1 MKLRVAFVDDHALF
15 VEGCKKLLEDEYD
28 VVGTYSDPRAFLID
42 FPQLKADVVVLDVSM
57 PQLNGLDAAREI
69 LRMEPRVRVIIL
81 TMNED
86 PDIAAEAFRIGAA
99 GYLLKRSAGSEL
111 SLAVREV
118 MNQRYYVTPLLTKE
132 LVGTLVQDSH
142 ARKPLYQLTSR
153 QREVLQLLAEG
164 RSMKQ
169 AAAVLH
175 VSARTVAFHKYRM
188 MQHLDVHSTAE
199 LIQFAV
205 REGLV

>member
-1 MKLRVAFVDDHALF
+1 MKVRVAFVDDHALF
-15 VEGCKKLLEDEYD
+15 VEGCKKLVEDEFD
-28 VVGTYSDPRAFLID
+28 VVGTYTDPRAFLLD
-42 FPQLKADVVVLDVSM
+42 FPNLKVDVVVLDVAMS
-57 PQLNGLDAAREI
+57 QLNGLDAMREI
-69 LRMEPRVRVIIL
+69 LRIEPRVRVIIL

-86 PDIAAEAFRIGAA
+86 PGIAAESFRIGAA
-99 GYLLKRSAGSEL
+99 GYLLKRSAGAEL
-111 SLAVREV
+111 MLAIREV

-132 LVGTLVQDSH
+132 LVGSLVQDSQ

-153 QREVLQLLAEG
+153 QREVLQLLAKG

-175 VSARTVAFHKYRM
+175 VSARTIAFHKYRM
-188 MQHLDVHSTAE
+188 MQNLDVHSTAE